1 MTTESKRTARWFFD
15 PISPYAY
22 IQHELLRRD
31 PPDCDLEPTP
41 VLFAGL
47 LNHFGHKGPAEI
59 PSKRL
64 HTYRHVTWLARRHG
78 MDLVMPHAHPFNP
91 LPLLRASIA
100 LENEWPAIQAIFDF
114 VWKQGQT
121 PTAGTFPQLLSELG
135 LNEQQLSAPEVKNAL
150 RKNTEAAVAAGVFGV
165 PTLACDGCLFWGV
178 DTTDMFRDYLAGKT
192 DWASLDE
199 LAKIPEAA
207 KRR

>member
-1 MTTESKRTARWFFD
+1 MHTSNTNSCAET
-15 PISPYAY
+15 SPNCA
-22 IQHELLRRD
+22 I
-31 PPDCDLEPTP
+31 EPVP

-78 MDLVMPHAHPFNP
+78 IELVMPHAHPFNP

-100 LENEWPAIQAIFDF
+100 LENDPSAIQALFDF
-114 VWKQGQT
+114 VWKHGQT
-121 PTAGTFPQLLSELG
+121 PAAPAFPQLLSELG
-135 LNEQQLSAPEVKNAL
+135 LTEELLSADAVKAAL
-150 RKNTEAAVAAGVFGV
+150 RTNGEAAVSAGVFGV
-165 PTLACDGCLFWGV
+165 PTLECDNHLFWGV
-178 DTTDMFRDYLAGKT
+178 DTTDMFRDYLAGNT

-199 LAKIPEAA
+199 LSKIPEAA
-207 KRR
+207 RRT